1 MKVAYIFST
10 ANASYILE
18 KMILPQLEAD
28 THGVQVVG
36 MFFFVD
42 NNYLLTEGN
51 PTAERLA
58 AVAKK
63 NGMLVMGCD
72 QCCDLRRIA
81 DRIHDGFHIG
91 CFPNLYQALIAAGG
105 IDQAITL

>member
-10 ANASYILE
+10 TNASYILE
-18 KMILPQLEAD
+18 KMILPQLESG
-28 THGVQVVG
+28 THGAQVVG

-42 NNYLLTEGN
+42 NNYMLTEGN

-72 QCCDLRRIA
+72 QCC
-81 DRIHDGFHIG
+81 
-91 CFPNLYQALIAAGG
+91 
-105 IDQAITL
+105 